1 MRRVC
6 MIPSHRAPGH
16 VSCLQLGSTRERV
29 YCFWPVRSIKRIF
42 SEYWI
47 PAGQRGQQ
55 YPYLALGPVPEHWLR
70 GRLPGV
76 RTTFSHMA
84 TPLVLYPGFLDKT
97 NFSRILTPRVRY
109 PQDPSTIPTRSRP
122 WTLPD
127 SPGMYRCWGHP
138 AQLSCAHLSPG
149 AR

>member
-1 MRRVC
+1 MRTVC
-6 MIPSHRAPGH
+6 MIPSHRAPDRFMPPTWKYESAGIRLLA
-16 VSCLQLGSTRERV
+16 CPIDKMN
-29 YCFWPVRSIKRIF
+29 FPRILN
-42 SEYWI
+42 
-47 PAGQRGQQ
+47 PRGAKGGNHTHTSHIDFGVG
-55 YPYLALGPVPEHWLR
+55 Y
-70 GRLPGV
+70 PGV

-109 PQDPSTIPTRSRP
+109 PQDPSTIPTRSHP
-122 WTLPD
+122 WTLPG